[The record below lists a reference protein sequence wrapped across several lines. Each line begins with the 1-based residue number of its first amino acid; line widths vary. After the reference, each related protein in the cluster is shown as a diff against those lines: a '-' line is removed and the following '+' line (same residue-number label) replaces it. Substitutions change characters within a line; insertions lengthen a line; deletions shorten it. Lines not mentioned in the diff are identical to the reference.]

1 MALCG
6 KGCRGCV
13 HYRRIGADMACHYCV
28 DTGKLRGCEIKKL
41 QKVHQRP
48 EAFGGDQE
56 ERGGVKMA
64 EILMTAFACLFMLAI
79 GFGLFFMD

>member
-28 DTGKLRGCEIKKL
+28 DTGKLRGCEIKNCKRYVNDPKL
-41 QKVHQRP
+41 L
-48 EAFGGDQE
+48 
-56 ERGGVKMA
+56 A
-64 EILMTAFACLFMLAI
+64 EIKRKEE
-79 GFGLFFMD
+79 G